1 MDVIRNRRSIRK
13 YRPDP
18 VPDELLH
25 TLFEIA
31 RQTPSGKNLQPFY
44 FIVVRDPETK
54 RRMQLNPWV

>member
-1 MDVIRNRRSIRK
+1 MDVIRNHRSIRK

-31 RQTPSGKNLQPFY
+31 R
-44 FIVVRDPETK
+44 
-54 RRMQLNPWV
+54 